1 MVNNG
6 NASNLWG
13 EDLGLHQDWRDA
25 NVEGDVVL
33 VDEPAG
39 LPGHLAHH
47 PVAGRAQRAVVVL
60 ADIPRVVAHGR
71 EDVVGRI
78 RYQAMRPEELG
89 PRVEIGGE
97 LEDRVAK
104 LLYQWGEKRD
114 NKYIV

>member
-1 MVNNG
+1 M
-6 NASNLWG
+6 
-13 EDLGLHQDWRDA
+13 
-25 NVEGDVVL
+25 
-33 VDEPAG
+33 
-39 LPGHLAHH
+39 
-47 PVAGRAQRAVVVL
+47 VVL

-104 LLYQWGEKRD
+104 LLYQ
-114 NKYIV
+114 